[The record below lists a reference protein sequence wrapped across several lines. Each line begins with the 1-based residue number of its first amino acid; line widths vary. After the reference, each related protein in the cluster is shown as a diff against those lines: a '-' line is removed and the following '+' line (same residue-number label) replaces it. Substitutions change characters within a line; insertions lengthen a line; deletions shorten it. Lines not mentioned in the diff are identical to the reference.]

1 MQINISQNSMIEVQ
15 PLCPAC
21 GSWNTLPGRNHW
33 VQCYACGVW
42 FNTET
47 GEQKWCLF
55 EDPEGST

>member
-1 MQINISQNSMIEVQ
+1 MIEVQ

-21 GSWNTLPGRNHW
+21 GSWNTLPRRNHW